1 MYRLDQ
7 MGAQLRD
14 GLAAELAAE
23 LANELTEIERFG
35 QLLEAF
41 GERNDL
47 PQKLVFQL
55 TLAFDE
61 LLTNTISYGFPDG
74 GQHTIKA
81 SVTLE
86 EERLVAEIIDGGIAF
101 NPLDQETPDTNLA
114 IEERKIGGLGV
125 HFVRTF
131 MDEVEYRRD
140 GEHNRITMAKSLK
153 GGQTGGAEPSREE
166 SKT

>member
-1 MYRLDQ
+1 M
-7 MGAQLRD
+7 RD
-14 GLAAELAAE
+14 GLAADLT
-23 LANELTEIERFG
+23 NEMTEIDRFG
-35 QLLEAF
+35 QLLEEF

-61 LLTNTISYGFPDG
+61 LLTNTISYGFPNG
-74 GQHTIKA
+74 GRHTIRA
-81 SVTLE
+81 SVRLE

-101 NPLDQETPDTNLA
+101 NPLDRETPDTTLS

-131 MDEVEYRRD
+131 MDEIEYRRD
-140 GEHNRITMAKSLK
+140 GGHNRITMAKSLK
-153 GGQTGGAEPSREE
+153 PSETGGAPAAPKE
-166 SKT
+166 